1 MRLPLHLLL
10 VTPTTSLL
18 VPSSLLRHHP
28 QRTTLF
34 YKPTSDDENVWTVL
48 ANTERWISDTLD
60 KSNKSAR
67 EAKKMHFADDK
78 TPDPIKASEKEDGKM
93 DNPYARKEV
102 SYVCETSGESCGVVG
117 GIFRRV
123 REARELGERHGKES
137 GGEFSIMSAPRHV
150 TNVMNSVLSIKLLST
165 VLYSLTSLHRMISR
179 HCFQCRLTCFFSLP
193 HAGKLTTMR
202 NTNVVVIPNCSEL
215 SEFKTFDNLV
225 QAINQARRK
234 ARDFVFKREEGD
246 DMKWV

>member
-1 MRLPLHLLL
+1 MKLPLHLLL
-10 VTPTTSLL
+10 LTPATSLL
-18 VPSSLLRHHP
+18 LPSPFPRQHA

-102 SYVCETSGESCGVVG
+102 SYVCETSGEACGVVG

-123 REARELGERHGKES
+123 REARELGEQHGKES
-137 GGEFSIMSAPRHV
+137 GGEF
-150 TNVMNSVLSIKLLST
+150 
-165 VLYSLTSLHRMISR
+165 
-179 HCFQCRLTCFFSLP
+179 
-193 HAGKLTTMR
+193 
-202 NTNVVVIPNCSEL
+202 
-215 SEFKTFDNLV
+215 
-225 QAINQARRK
+225 
-234 ARDFVFKREEGD
+234 
-246 DMKWV
+246 

>member
-1 MRLPLHLLL
+1 MRLTLHLLL

-67 EAKKMHFADDK
+67 EAKKMHFADDN

-102 SYVCETSGESCGVVG
+102 SYICETSGEACGVVG

-123 REARELGERHGKES
+123 KEARELGEQHGKDS
-137 GGEFSIMSAPRHV
+137 SGEFSIVTAFCHV
-150 TNVMNSVLSIKLLST
+150 TNVMDSVLSRMIKLLST
-165 VLYSLTSLHRMISR
+165 VLDSLTSLHRMISR
-179 HCFQCRLTCFFSLP
+179 HC
-193 HAGKLTTMR
+193 
-202 NTNVVVIPNCSEL
+202 I
-215 SEFKTFDNLV
+215 
-225 QAINQARRK
+225 
-234 ARDFVFKREEGD
+234 
-246 DMKWV
+246 